1 MPAFVNKSC
10 TNYKNRKNSKY
21 IENTVSFI
29 ATFLDQLNM
38 GDIFTKLEYTSRP
51 NDINEYKNMFNK
63 AFRTIQSSQNK
74 EV

>member
-1 MPAFVNKSC
+1 M
-10 TNYKNRKNSKY
+10 TNYKNRKNLKY

-29 ATFLDQLNM
+29 VTFIDQLNM
-38 GDIFTKLEYTSRP
+38 GDIFTKLEYISRP

-63 AFRTIQSSQNK
+63 AFRIVQSSQNK